1 MKQLAVNKKV
11 GKMLLFED
19 IQRAEKIVA
28 KHVVKTPIVQSKA
41 LSDAIGEEIF
51 LKLENQQIT
60 GSFKIRGAINAISN
74 LTPEQ
79 RKAGVV
85 ALSTGNHGR
94 GLAYAANLMKI
105 RCIICMSELVPN
117 NKIEGIREIGAKVK
131 LIGGNQDEAQLE
143 ADRLSIEE
151 GMTYIS
157 PFDNIDVIAGQG
169 TLGLEI
175 HRQIPKLKFVFV
187 PLSGGG
193 LICGVAKALKSLN
206 PNLKVIGVSMDRGA
220 AMYESQKA
228 GKPIFVKE
236 EESLADAL
244 TGGIGLDNKYTFDL
258 TRKLVDEIV
267 LVSEEEIARGIHHA
281 YWHESQIVEGA
292 GAVAIASLL
301 NNKSTPKG
309 PSLALMCGKNIDI
322 DKHFNLIAAK
332 H

>member
-1 MKQLAVNKKV
+1 
-11 GKMLLFED
+11 MLLFED
-19 IQRAEKIVA
+19 IVRAEKIVS
-28 KHVVKTPIVQSKA
+28 KHIITTPAVHSKA
-41 LSDAIGEEIF
+41 LSEAVGEQIY

-74 LTPEQ
+74 LSPAQ
-79 RKAGVV
+79 KKAGVV

-94 GLAYAANLMKI
+94 GLAFAANLMKI
-105 RCIICMSELVPN
+105 RCIICMSKLVPN
-117 NKIEGIREIGAKVK
+117 NKIEGIKALGAEVR
-131 LIGGNQDEAQLE
+131 LIGTNQDEAQLE

-151 GMTYIS
+151 GMTYVS

-175 HRQIPKLKFVFV
+175 HQQIPKLNFAFV

-193 LICGVAKALKSLN
+193 LICGVSRALKSLN
-206 PNLKVIGVSMDRGA
+206 RNLKVIGVSMDRGA

-244 TGGIGLDNKYTFDL
+244 TGGIGLDNKYTFEL
-258 TRKLVDEIV
+258 TKQLVDEIV
-267 LVSEEEIARGIHHA
+267 LVSEKEIADGIHYA

-292 GAVAIASLL
+292 GAVAIAALL
-301 NNKSTPKG
+301 NKKFKPNG
-309 PSLALMCGKNIDI
+309 PSVALMCGRNINME
-322 DKHFNLIAAK
+322 KHFSLISSK
-332 H
+332 S

>member
-1 MKQLAVNKKV
+1 MEPKKS
-11 GKMLLFED
+11 LLFKH
-19 IQRAEKIVA
+19 IVNAEKIVS
-28 KHVVKTPIVQSKA
+28 KHIITTPLVYSKV
-41 LSDAIGEEIF
+41 LSEAIGQQVS

-74 LTPEQ
+74 LSSEQ
-79 RKAGVV
+79 KKVGIV

-94 GLAYAANLMKI
+94 GLAYAANLMKV
-105 RCIICMSELVPN
+105 RCIICMSELVPR
-117 NKIEGIREIGAKVK
+117 NKIEGIKALGAEVR
-131 LIGGNQDEAQLE
+131 LIGKNQDEAQVE
-143 ADRLSIEE
+143 ADRLSIQE

-157 PFDNIDVIAGQG
+157 PFDNVDVIAGQG

-175 HRQIPKLKFVFV
+175 HRQIPELKFAFV

-206 PNLKVIGVSMDRGA
+206 PNLKIIGVSMDRGA

-228 GKPIFVKE
+228 GKPIFVEE

-258 TRKLVDEIV
+258 TKELVDDFV
-267 LVSEEEIARGIHHA
+267 LVSEKEIAEGIYHA

-301 NNKSTPKG
+301 SNKFSPTG
-309 PSLALMCGKNIDI
+309 PCLALLCGRNINM
-322 DKHFNLIAAK
+322 DKHFSLISAK
-332 H
+332 

>member
-1 MKQLAVNKKV
+1 
-11 GKMLLFED
+11 MLLFED
-19 IQRAEKIVA
+19 IVRAEKIVS
-28 KHVVKTPIVQSKA
+28 KHIVTTPVVHSKT
-41 LSDAIGEEIF
+41 LSEDIGEQIY

-74 LTPEQ
+74 LNPAQ
-79 RKAGVV
+79 KKAGVV

-94 GLAYAANLMKI
+94 GLAFAANLMKI
-105 RCIICMSELVPN
+105 RCIICMSQLVPN
-117 NKIEGIREIGAKVK
+117 NKIEGIKALGAEVR
-131 LIGGNQDEAQLE
+131 LIGTNQDEAQLE

-151 GMTYIS
+151 GMTYVS

-175 HRQIPKLKFVFV
+175 HQQLPELNFAFV

-206 PNLKVIGVSMDRGA
+206 RNLKVIGVSMDRGA

-244 TGGIGLDNKYTFDL
+244 TGGIGLDNKYTFEL
-258 TRKLVDEIV
+258 TKQLVDEIV
-267 LVSEEEIARGIHHA
+267 LVSEKEIADGIRHA
-281 YWHESQIVEGA
+281 YWRESQIVEGA

-301 NNKSTPKG
+301 NKKFKPHGTSV
-309 PSLALMCGKNIDI
+309 ALVCGRNINME
-322 DKHFNLIAAK
+322 KHFTLISAK
-332 H
+332 S

>member
-1 MKQLAVNKKV
+1 
-11 GKMLLFED
+11 MLLFED
-19 IQRAEKIVA
+19 IVRAEKIVS
-28 KHVVKTPIVQSKA
+28 KHTVTTPVVQSQA
-41 LSDAIGEEIF
+41 LTKAIGERIY

-74 LTPEQ
+74 LNPAQ
-79 RKAGVV
+79 KKAGVV

-94 GLAYAANLMKI
+94 GLAFAANLMKI
-105 RCIICMSELVPN
+105 RCIICMSKLVPS
-117 NKIEGIREIGAKVK
+117 NKIEGIKALGAEVRLIGA
-131 LIGGNQDEAQLE
+131 NQDEAQLE

-175 HRQIPKLKFVFV
+175 HRQIPELNFAFV

-193 LICGVAKALKSLN
+193 LICGVAKALKGLN
-206 PNLKVIGVSMDRGA
+206 RNLKVIGVSMDRGA

-244 TGGIGLDNKYTFDL
+244 TGGIGLDNKYTFQL
-258 TRKLVDEIV
+258 TKQLVDDIV
-267 LVSEEEIARGIHHA
+267 LVSEKEIANGINHA

-301 NNKSTPKG
+301 NRQFKPDG
-309 PSLALMCGKNIDI
+309 PSVALMCGRNINME
-322 DKHFNLIAAK
+322 KHFTLISAK
-332 H
+332 S

>member
-1 MKQLAVNKKV
+1 
-11 GKMLLFED
+11 MLLFED
-19 IQRAEKIVA
+19 IVRAENVVS
-28 KHVVKTPIVQSKA
+28 KHIITTPVVHSKA
-41 LSDAIGEEIF
+41 LSEAVGENIY

-60 GSFKIRGAINAISN
+60 GSFKIRGAINALSN
-74 LTPEQ
+74 LNPAQ
-79 RKAGVV
+79 KKAGVV

-94 GLAYAANLMKI
+94 GLAFAANLMKI
-105 RCIICMSELVPN
+105 RCIICMSKLVPN
-117 NKIEGIREIGAKVK
+117 NKIEGIKALGAEVR
-131 LIGGNQDEAQLE
+131 LIGTNQDEAQLE

-175 HRQIPKLKFVFV
+175 HQQIPKLKFAFV

-193 LICGVAKALKSLN
+193 LICGVARALKSLN
-206 PNLKVIGVSMDRGA
+206 RNLKVIGVSMDRGA

-244 TGGIGLDNKYTFDL
+244 TGGIGFDNKYTFEL
-258 TRKLVDEIV
+258 TKQLVDEIV
-267 LVSEEEIARGIHHA
+267 LVSEKEIADGIHYA

-301 NNKSTPKG
+301 NKKYKPNG
-309 PSLALMCGKNIDI
+309 PSIALMCGRNINI
-322 DKHFNLIAAK
+322 EKHFSLISSK
-332 H
+332 L

>member
-1 MKQLAVNKKV
+1 
-11 GKMLLFED
+11 MLLFED
-19 IQRAEKIVA
+19 IVRAEKIVS
-28 KHVVKTPIVQSKA
+28 KHIITTPAVHSKA
-41 LSDAIGEEIF
+41 LSEAVGEHIY

-74 LTPEQ
+74 LSPAQ
-79 RKAGVV
+79 KKAGVV

-94 GLAYAANLMKI
+94 GLAFAANLMKI
-105 RCIICMSELVPN
+105 RCIICMSKLVPN
-117 NKIEGIREIGAKVK
+117 NKIEGIKALGAEVR
-131 LIGGNQDEAQLE
+131 LIGTSQDEAQLE

-151 GMTYIS
+151 GMTYVS

-175 HRQIPKLKFVFV
+175 HQQIPKLNFAFV

-193 LICGVAKALKSLN
+193 LICGVSRALKSLN
-206 PNLKVIGVSMDRGA
+206 RNLKVIGVSMDRGA

-244 TGGIGLDNKYTFDL
+244 TGGIGLDNKYTFEL
-258 TRKLVDEIV
+258 TKQLVDEIV
-267 LVSEEEIARGIHHA
+267 LVSEKEIADGIHYA

-292 GAVAIASLL
+292 GAVAIAALL
-301 NNKSTPKG
+301 NKKFKPNG
-309 PSLALMCGKNIDI
+309 PSVALMCGRNINME
-322 DKHFNLIAAK
+322 KHFSLISAK
-332 H
+332 S

>member
-1 MKQLAVNKKV
+1 M
-11 GKMLLFED
+11 
-19 IQRAEKIVA
+19 
-28 KHVVKTPIVQSKA
+28 S
-41 LSDAIGEEIF
+41 

-74 LTPEQ
+74 LTPAQ
-79 RKAGVV
+79 KKAGVV

-105 RCIICMSELVPN
+105 RCIICMSELVPK
-117 NKIEGIREIGAKVK
+117 NKIDGIKALGAEVK
-131 LIGGNQDEAQLE
+131 LIGRDQDEAQVE
-143 ADRLSIEE
+143 ADRLTIQD

-157 PFDNIDVIAGQG
+157 PFDNVDVIAGQG

-175 HRQIPKLKFVFV
+175 HRQVPELEFAFV

-193 LICGVAKALKSLN
+193 LICGIAKALKSLN
-206 PNLKVIGVSMDRGA
+206 PNLKIIGVSMDKGA

-244 TGGIGLDNKYTFDL
+244 TGGIGLDNKHTFEL
-258 TRKLVDEIV
+258 TKELVDDFV
-267 LVSEEEIARGIHHA
+267 LVSEKEIAEGIYHA

-301 NNKSTPKG
+301 NNKFSPKG
-309 PSLALMCGKNIDI
+309 PSLALLCGRNINI
-322 DKHFNLIAAK
+322 EKHFNLISAK
-332 H
+332 K

>member
-1 MKQLAVNKKV
+1 
-11 GKMLLFED
+11 MLSFED
-19 IQRAEKIVA
+19 IVRAEKIIS
-28 KHVVKTPIVQSKA
+28 KHIVTTPVVQSKA
-41 LSDAIGEEIF
+41 LSAAIGEQIY

-74 LTPEQ
+74 LNQ
-79 RKAGVV
+79 AQKKAGVV
-85 ALSTGNHGR
+85 TLSTGNHGR
-94 GLAYAANLMKI
+94 GLAFAANLMKI
-105 RCIICMSELVPN
+105 KCIICMSELVPI
-117 NKIEGIREIGAKVK
+117 NKIEGIKALGAEVRLIGA
-131 LIGGNQDEAQLE
+131 NQDEAQLE

-175 HRQIPKLKFVFV
+175 HRQIPELNFAFV

-193 LICGVAKALKSLN
+193 LICGVAKALKGLN
-206 PNLKVIGVSMDRGA
+206 KKLKVIGVSMDRGA
-220 AMYESQKA
+220 AMYEAQKA

-244 TGGIGLDNKYTFDL
+244 TGGIGLDNKYTFEL
-258 TRKLVDEIV
+258 TKQLVDEII
-267 LVSEEEIARGIHHA
+267 LVSEKEIADGIHFA

-301 NNKSTPKG
+301 NKKFKPNG
-309 PSLALMCGKNIDI
+309 PSVALMCGRNINTE
-322 DKHFNLIAAK
+322 KHFNLISGK
-332 H
+332 Y

>member
-1 MKQLAVNKKV
+1 MKPKEK
-11 GKMLLFED
+11 LLFERIVD
-19 IQRAEKIVA
+19 AEKIVS
-28 KHVVKTPIVQSKA
+28 KHTIETPVVYSKV
-41 LSDAIGEEIF
+41 LSAAIGEQVS

-74 LTPEQ
+74 LTPAQ
-79 RKAGVV
+79 KKAGVV

-117 NKIEGIREIGAKVK
+117 NKIEGIKALGAEVR
-131 LIGGNQDEAQLE
+131 LIGKNQDEAQEE

-175 HRQIPKLKFVFV
+175 HRQMPKLKYAFV

-206 PNLKVIGVSMDRGA
+206 PNLKMIGVSMDRGA

-244 TGGIGLDNKYTFDL
+244 TGGIGLDNRYTFDL
-258 TRKLVDEIV
+258 TKELVDDII
-267 LVSEEEIARGIHHA
+267 LVNEKEIAEGIHYA

-301 NNKSTPKG
+301 NNKFSPKG
-309 PSLALMCGKNIDI
+309 PSLALICGRNINI
-322 DKHFNLIAAK
+322 EKHFSLISAK

>member
-1 MKQLAVNKKV
+1 
-11 GKMLLFED
+11 MLLFED
-19 IQRAEKIVA
+19 IVRAEKIVS
-28 KHVVKTPIVQSKA
+28 KHIITTPAVQSKA
-41 LSDAIGEEIF
+41 LSETVGEHIY

-74 LTPEQ
+74 LNPAQ
-79 RKAGVV
+79 KKAGVV

-94 GLAYAANLMKI
+94 GLAFAANLMKI
-105 RCIICMSELVPN
+105 RCIICMSKLVPN
-117 NKIEGIREIGAKVK
+117 NKIEGIKALGAEVR
-131 LIGGNQDEAQLE
+131 LIGTNQDEAQLE

-151 GMTYIS
+151 GMTYVS

-175 HRQIPKLKFVFV
+175 HQQIPKLKFAFV

-193 LICGVAKALKSLN
+193 LICGVSRALKSLN
-206 PNLKVIGVSMDRGA
+206 RNLKVIGVSMDRGA

-244 TGGIGLDNKYTFDL
+244 TGGIGLDNKYTFEL
-258 TRKLVDEIV
+258 TKQLVDEIV
-267 LVSEEEIARGIHHA
+267 LVSEKEIADGIHYA

-292 GAVAIASLL
+292 GAVAIAALL
-301 NNKSTPKG
+301 NKKFKPNG
-309 PSLALMCGKNIDI
+309 PSVALMCGRNINME
-322 DKHFNLIAAK
+322 KHFSLISAK
-332 H
+332 S

>member
-1 MKQLAVNKKV
+1 
-11 GKMLLFED
+11 MLLFED
-19 IQRAEKIVA
+19 IVRAENIVS
-28 KHVVKTPIVQSKA
+28 KHIITTPVVHSKT
-41 LSDAIGEEIF
+41 LSAAIGEQIY

-74 LTPEQ
+74 LNPAQ
-79 RKAGVV
+79 KKAGVV

-94 GLAYAANLMKI
+94 GLAFAANLMNI
-105 RCIICMSELVPN
+105 RCIICMSKLVPH
-117 NKIEGIREIGAKVK
+117 NKVEGIKALGAEVR
-131 LIGGNQDEAQLE
+131 LIGENQDEAQME
-143 ADRLSIEE
+143 ADRLSSKE
-151 GMTYIS
+151 GMTYVS

-175 HRQIPKLKFVFV
+175 HRQIPELNFAFV

-193 LICGVAKALKSLN
+193 LICGVAKALKGFN
-206 PNLKVIGVSMDRGA
+206 RNLKVIGVSMERGA
-220 AMYESQKA
+220 AMYEAQKA

-258 TRKLVDEIV
+258 TKQLVDEIV
-267 LVSEEEIARGIHHA
+267 LVSEKEIADGIHHA

-301 NNKSTPKG
+301 NKKFKPNGASV
-309 PSLALMCGKNIDI
+309 ALICGRNINMA
-322 DKHFNLIAAK
+322 KHFSLISAK
-332 H
+332 S

>member
-1 MKQLAVNKKV
+1 
-11 GKMLLFED
+11 MLLFED
-19 IQRAEKIVA
+19 IVRAEKIVS
-28 KHVVKTPIVQSKA
+28 KHTITTPVVQSKA
-41 LSDAIGEEIF
+41 LSAAIGEQIY

-74 LTPEQ
+74 LNPAQ
-79 RKAGVV
+79 KKAGVV

-94 GLAYAANLMKI
+94 GLAFAANLMKI
-105 RCIICMSELVPN
+105 RCIICMSKLVPH
-117 NKIEGIREIGAKVK
+117 NKIEGIKALGAEVRLIGA
-131 LIGGNQDEAQLE
+131 NQDEAQLE

-175 HRQIPKLKFVFV
+175 HRQIPELNFAFV

-193 LICGVAKALKSLN
+193 LICGVAKALKGLN
-206 PNLKVIGVSMDRGA
+206 RNLKVIGVSMDRGA

-228 GKPIFVKE
+228 GKPIHVEE

-244 TGGIGLDNKYTFDL
+244 TGGIGLDNKYTFEL
-258 TRKLVDEIV
+258 TKQLVDEIV
-267 LVSEEEIARGIHHA
+267 LVSEKEIADGIHYA

-292 GAVAIASLL
+292 GAVAVASLL
-301 NNKSTPKG
+301 NKKFKPNG
-309 PSLALMCGKNIDI
+309 PSVALMCGRNINME
-322 DKHFNLIAAK
+322 KHFSLISPK
-332 H
+332 S

>member
-1 MKQLAVNKKV
+1 M
-11 GKMLLFED
+11 
-19 IQRAEKIVA
+19 
-28 KHVVKTPIVQSKA
+28 SK
-41 LSDAIGEEIF
+41 
-51 LKLENQQIT
+51 
-60 GSFKIRGAINAISN
+60 
-74 LTPEQ
+74 
-79 RKAGVV
+79 
-85 ALSTGNHGR
+85 
-94 GLAYAANLMKI
+94 
-105 RCIICMSELVPN
+105 LVPN
-117 NKIEGIREIGAKVK
+117 NKIEGIKALGAEVRLIGA
-131 LIGGNQDEAQLE
+131 NQDEAQLE

-151 GMTYIS
+151 GMTYVS

-175 HRQIPKLKFVFV
+175 HQQIPDLNFAFV

-206 PNLKVIGVSMDRGA
+206 RNLKVIGVSMDRGA

-244 TGGIGLDNKYTFDL
+244 TGGIGLDNKYTFQL
-258 TRKLVDEIV
+258 TKELVDEIV
-267 LVSEEEIARGIHHA
+267 LVSEKEIADGIHYA

-301 NNKSTPKG
+301 NKKFKPNG
-309 PSLALMCGKNIDI
+309 PSVALMCGRNINME
-322 DKHFNLIAAK
+322 KHFSLISAK

>member
-1 MKQLAVNKKV
+1 MKPE
-11 GKMLLFED
+11 GKLLFESIVD
-19 IQRAEKIVA
+19 AEKIVS
-28 KHVVKTPIVQSKA
+28 KHTIETPVVYSKV
-41 LSDAIGEEIF
+41 LSAAIGEQVS

-74 LTPEQ
+74 LTPAQ
-79 RKAGVV
+79 KKAGVV

-105 RCIICMSELVPN
+105 KCIICMSELVPK
-117 NKIEGIREIGAKVK
+117 NKIEGIKGLGAEVR
-131 LIGGNQDEAQLE
+131 LIGKNQDEAQVE
-143 ADRLSIEE
+143 ADRLSIQD

-157 PFDNIDVIAGQG
+157 PFDNVDVIAGQG

-175 HRQIPKLKFVFV
+175 HRQIPEIKYAFV

-206 PNLKVIGVSMDRGA
+206 PNLKMIGVSMDRGA

-244 TGGIGLDNKYTFDL
+244 TGGIGLDNEYTFDL
-258 TRKLVDEIV
+258 TKELVDDIV
-267 LVSEEEIARGIHHA
+267 LVSEKEIAEGIHHA

-301 NNKSTPKG
+301 NNKFSPKG
-309 PSLALMCGKNIDI
+309 PSLALLCGRNINI
-322 DKHFNLIAAK
+322 EKHFSLISAK

>member
-1 MKQLAVNKKV
+1 
-11 GKMLLFED
+11 MLLFED
-19 IQRAEKIVA
+19 IVRAEKIVS
-28 KHVVKTPIVQSKA
+28 KHIITTPAVHSKA
-41 LSDAIGEEIF
+41 LSEAVGEHIY

-74 LTPEQ
+74 LSPAQ
-79 RKAGVV
+79 KKAGVV

-94 GLAYAANLMKI
+94 GLAFAANLMKI
-105 RCIICMSELVPN
+105 RCIICMSKLVPN
-117 NKIEGIREIGAKVK
+117 NKIEGIKALGAEVR
-131 LIGGNQDEAQLE
+131 LIGTNQDEAQLE

-151 GMTYIS
+151 GMTYVS

-175 HRQIPKLKFVFV
+175 HQQIPKLNFAFV

-193 LICGVAKALKSLN
+193 LICGVSRALKSLN
-206 PNLKVIGVSMDRGA
+206 RNLKVIGVSMDRGA

-244 TGGIGLDNKYTFDL
+244 TGGIGLDNKYTFEL
-258 TRKLVDEIV
+258 TKQLVDEIV
-267 LVSEEEIARGIHHA
+267 LVSEKEIADGIHYA

-292 GAVAIASLL
+292 GAVAIAALL
-301 NNKSTPKG
+301 NKKFKPNG
-309 PSLALMCGKNIDI
+309 PSVALMCGRNINME
-322 DKHFNLIAAK
+322 KHFSLISSK
-332 H
+332 S

>member
-1 MKQLAVNKKV
+1 
-11 GKMLLFED
+11 MLLFED
-19 IQRAEKIVA
+19 IVRAEKIVS
-28 KHVVKTPIVQSKA
+28 KHIITTPAVHSKA
-41 LSDAIGEEIF
+41 LSEAVGEHIY

-74 LTPEQ
+74 LSPAQ
-79 RKAGVV
+79 KKAGVV

-94 GLAYAANLMKI
+94 GLAFAANLMKI
-105 RCIICMSELVPN
+105 RCIICMSKLVPN
-117 NKIEGIREIGAKVK
+117 NKIEGIKALGAEVR
-131 LIGGNQDEAQLE
+131 LIGTSQDEAQLE

-151 GMTYIS
+151 GMTYVS

-175 HRQIPKLKFVFV
+175 NQQIPKLNFAFV

-193 LICGVAKALKSLN
+193 LICGVSRALKSLN
-206 PNLKVIGVSMDRGA
+206 RNLKVIGVSMDRGA

-244 TGGIGLDNKYTFDL
+244 TGGIGLDNKYTFEL
-258 TRKLVDEIV
+258 TKQLVDEIV
-267 LVSEEEIARGIHHA
+267 LVSEKEIADGIHYA

-292 GAVAIASLL
+292 GAVAIAALL
-301 NNKSTPKG
+301 NKKFKPNG
-309 PSLALMCGKNIDI
+309 PSVALMCGRNINME
-322 DKHFNLIAAK
+322 KHFSLISSK
-332 H
+332 S